1 MNSKYLN
8 VYNVSSQGISLDQAS
23 EQDPHVWVG
32 EGHSERT
39 EGSQK
44 GGGGLRAMA
53 LPRKHT
59 KGTTVKTTS
68 HVKKEPVL
76 CTE

>member
-32 EGHSERT
+32 EGDSERT

-44 GGGGLRAMA
+44 GGGG
-53 LPRKHT
+53 
-59 KGTTVKTTS
+59 V
-68 HVKKEPVL
+68 
-76 CTE
+76 